1 MSEFDQPQ
9 LTVLFEAERIQARIR
24 ELGAR
29 ITEDYAGRS
38 PVLVIVLKGA
48 VPFGADLLRSI
59 DLPVTLDFIAVSSYG
74 ASTQSSGEVRLLKD
88 LDASLKGQDVIIVED
103 IVDTGLT
110 LAYLLD
116 MFHRREAASVRVA
129 ALLDKPERRRR
140 AVEVSYIGFTIPN
153 EFVVGF
159 GLDYAE
165 RYRNLPY
172 VAILD
177 PARQAGSPERTPGI
191 PMSGPGFSPRQAPV
205 G

>member
-9 LTVLFEAERIQARIR
+9 LTVLFDAARIQARIR
-24 ELGAR
+24 ELGAAV
-29 ITEDYAGRS
+29 TQDYAGRS
-38 PVLVIVLKGA
+38 PLLVIVLKGA
-48 VPFGADLLRSI
+48 VPFGADLLRAV

-74 ASTQSSGEVRLLKD
+74 ASTKSSGEVRLLKD
-88 LDASLKGQDVIIVED
+88 LDTSLKGKDVIIVED

-110 LAYLLD
+110 LSYLLD

-140 AVEVSYIGFTIPN
+140 AVDVAYVGFTIPN

-172 VAILD
+172 VAVLD
-177 PARQAGSPERTPGI
+177 PAHQADS
-191 PMSGPGFSPRQAPV
+191 
-205 G
+205 